1 MSILRGKA
9 SWQTRAGE
17 PIVSFGRRV
26 TPLSR
31 ALVVRCRGTTY
42 VWNRP
47 YAIQVEDQADG
58 SRRLLPV
65 IDRTL
70 HLQLVAMGLG
80 LTLAWLLTQVLR
92 RRREAR

>member
-1 MSILRGKA
+1 MSTLRGRVT
-9 SWQTRAGE
+9 WQICAAE
-17 PIVSFGRRV
+17 PIESFGRRV

-31 ALVVRCRGTTY
+31 ALVVHCRGTTY
-42 VWNRP
+42 AWNRP

-70 HLQLVAMGLG
+70 HLQLVAVGLG
-80 LTLAWLLTQVLR
+80 LTLAWLFTGVSR
-92 RRREAR
+92 RKREAR